1 MTRNQLMSLEL
12 NTVVKYGMFSSV
24 LFKGK
29 DESYV
34 HLQDRE
40 GSKKKVYI
48 DLFLK
53 HASVIN

>member
-1 MTRNQLMSLEL
+1 MTNEQLTNLEF

-29 DESYV
+29 DEKYV
-34 HLQDRE
+34 IIQDRE
-40 GSKKKVYI
+40 GDEKKVYI

-53 HASVIN
+53 HARII